1 MSVIG
6 LVSPGS
12 MGSAIAA
19 CAQSKGHEI
28 IWASDGRSPRT
39 VGNAVRHGFTDVEN
53 LLDVADR
60 ADVVLVVGAGWG
72 DWQNEVAHVI
82 CVEGSFEGTYVDANS
97 LPEAETDAIQEIV
110 HSGGATF
117 VEGVLLG
124 SPPVDPQMSIRGYL
138 NGPGAQEFAD
148 LFNNP
153 DIPAMLDAN
162 VIGTHDRAGYLATA
176 ETPRRQRGY
185 LGRADLFE
193 WVVMDGSPG
202 VLKMLFTAYSAATHG
217 AVVMANRAA
226 RAYGVEDELFY
237 ELTNGF
243 PVDPTQDGSIRGLFA
258 GW

>member
-1 MSVIG
+1 
-6 LVSPGS
+6 
-12 MGSAIAA
+12 
-19 CAQSKGHEI
+19 
-28 IWASDGRSPRT
+28 
-39 VGNAVRHGFTDVEN
+39 
-53 LLDVADR
+53 
-60 ADVVLVVGAGWG
+60 
-72 DWQNEVAHVI
+72 VAHVI
-82 CVEGSFEGTYVDANS
+82 CVEGDFEGTYVDANS
-97 LPEAETDAIQEIV
+97 LPEAETEAIQEIV

-148 LFNNP
+148 LFNDP

-162 VIGTHDRAGYLATA
+162 VIGTHDRAGYMADRR
-176 ETPRRQRGY
+176 PRRERGY

-226 RAYGVEDELFY
+226 RAYGVEEELFY

>member
-1 MSVIG
+1 
-6 LVSPGS
+6 
-12 MGSAIAA
+12 
-19 CAQSKGHEI
+19 
-28 IWASDGRSPRT
+28 
-39 VGNAVRHGFTDVEN
+39 VGNAVRHGFTDVED
-53 LLDVADR
+53 LRDVAAQ
-60 ADVVLVVGAGWG
+60 ADVVLCIGAGWG
-72 DWQNEVAHVI
+72 DWQNEVAHAI
-82 CVEGSFEGTYVDANS
+82 CVEGTFEGTYVDANS
-97 LPEAETDAIQEIV
+97 LPEAETNAIKEIV

-117 VEGVLLG
+117 VDGVLLG

-153 DIPAMLDAN
+153 DIPTMLDAQ
-162 VIGTHDRAGYLATA
+162 VVRTHDRAGYLATA
-176 ETPRRQRGY
+176 GTPRRQRGY

-202 VLKMLFTAYSAATHG
+202 VLKMLFTAYSAASHG

-226 RAYGVEDELFY
+226 RAYGVEEELFY